1 MKIGFANDHRGYE
14 LKEKLKEK
22 LKDLNYEVKD
32 YGSYSTESVDYPDFA
47 FKLANAVV
55 DKEVDY
61 GVAICGSG
69 IGISI
74 ACNKVKGI
82 RCARVTTVEDV
93 IATRNDNDSNIVAFS
108 GDLREDLALE
118 IVKKFITTPH
128 SEEEKHH
135 RRIKKILNYEENNQW
150 VESFSYTY

>member
-22 LKDLNYEVKD
+22 LMDLNYEVKD

-47 FKLANAVV
+47 FQLAKAVI

-93 IATRNDNDSNIVAFS
+93 FATRNDNDSNIVAFS

-118 IVKKFITTPH
+118 IVKKFITTPY

-135 RRIKKILNYEENNQW
+135 RRVKKILNYEENNQ
-150 VESFSYTY
+150 